1 MDINSTF
8 DMSRITSITG
18 TNSLNSEK
26 AQQVSFLGSLGE
38 VSKSDESPHEKAIK
52 AFYEVHQRSQITGVP
67 TNEYNQVIAALG
79 LGEGQIFAA
88 TDMLNKAGYHTG
100 MPSVEAILRYGNT
113 SDTISGNLNFLKGG
127 NGILAQRAKVGIA
140 PNGLDTKKIPFATTL
155 TGMPQATDVLAQQ
168 ATDVLAQQAKVGIAP
183 NGLDNKKI
191 PLAITLTDMP
201 QATTSE
207 ASTPT
212 RNFYDAAVAM
222 SAQLNS
228 TQLKQP
234 IDQVAEQV
242 NSTDYQTIE
251 KQLAKS
257 YIDNLQVKQSIESL
271 DTLLG

>member
-8 DMSRITSITG
+8 DMSRISGING

-26 AQQVSFLGSLGE
+26 AQQVSFLGSLNE

-67 TNEYNQVIAALG
+67 TNEYNRAIAALG
-79 LGEGQIFAA
+79 LGEGQSFAA
-88 TDMLNKAGYHTG
+88 TDMLNKAGYDTG

-113 SDTISGNLNFLKGG
+113 SDTSIGNLSFLKGG
-127 NGILAQRAKVGIA
+127 TDALAERAKLGIA
-140 PNGLDTKKIPFATTL
+140 SDGLESKKRALATTL
-155 TGMPQATDVLAQQ
+155 TGMPQ
-168 ATDVLAQQAKVGIAP
+168 
-183 NGLDNKKI
+183 
-191 PLAITLTDMP
+191 
-201 QATTSE
+201 TT
-207 ASTPT
+207 ASKTSVPT
-212 RNFYDAAVAM
+212 RNFYDAAVAI

-234 IDQVAEQV
+234 IDQVARQV

-257 YIDNLQVKQSIESL
+257 YIDNLQMKQSIESL

>member
-8 DMSRITSITG
+8 DMSRISGING

-79 LGEGQIFAA
+79 LGEGQSFAA

-113 SDTISGNLNFLKGG
+113 SDTVSGNLNFLKGG
-127 NGILAQRAKVGIA
+127 NDVLAQRAKVGIA
-140 PNGLDTKKIPFATTL
+140 PNGLDTKKIPLTTTL
-155 TGMPQATDVLAQQ
+155 TGMPQATDILAQR
-168 ATDVLAQQAKVGIAP
+168 AKVGIAP
-183 NGLDNKKI
+183 PNSLDNKKI
-191 PLAITLTDMP
+191 PLATTLTGMP

-242 NSTDYQTIE
+242 NSTDYQAIE

-257 YIDNLQVKQSIESL
+257 YIDNLQMKQSIESL

>member
-8 DMSRITSITG
+8 DMSRITGITG
-18 TNSLNSEK
+18 TNSLNSET
-26 AQQVSFLGSLGE
+26 AQQVSFVGSLGE

-67 TNEYNQVIAALG
+67 INEYNQAIAALG

-88 TDMLNKAGYHTG
+88 TDMLNKAGYNTG

-113 SDTISGNLNFLKGG
+113 SDTSTGNLNFLKGG
-127 NGILAQRAKVGIA
+127 NDVLAQRAKVGII
-140 PNGLDTKKIPFATTL
+140 PTGLETKKIPLATTL
-155 TGMPQATDVLAQQ
+155 TGMPQATASE
-168 ATDVLAQQAKVGIAP
+168 
-183 NGLDNKKI
+183 
-191 PLAITLTDMP
+191 
-201 QATTSE
+201 TS
-207 ASTPT
+207 APT
-212 RNFYDAAVAM
+212 RNFYDAAITM
-222 SAQLNS
+222 SVQLDS

-234 IDQVAEQV
+234 IDEVARQV

-257 YIDNLQVKQSIESL
+257 YIDNLQMKQSIESL

>member
-8 DMSRITSITG
+8 DMSRITGITG
-18 TNSLNSEK
+18 TNSLNSET
-26 AQQVSFLGSLGE
+26 AQQVSFVGSLGE

-79 LGEGQIFAA
+79 LGEGQSFAA

-113 SDTISGNLNFLKGG
+113 SDTVSGNLNFLKGG
-127 NGILAQRAKVGIA
+127 NNVLAQRAKVGII
-140 PNGLDTKKIPFATTL
+140 PTDLETKKIPLATTL
-155 TGMPQATDVLAQQ
+155 TGMPQATASE
-168 ATDVLAQQAKVGIAP
+168 
-183 NGLDNKKI
+183 
-191 PLAITLTDMP
+191 
-201 QATTSE
+201 TS
-207 ASTPT
+207 APT
-212 RNFYDAAVAM
+212 RNFYDAAITM

-234 IDQVAEQV
+234 IDEVARQV

-257 YIDNLQVKQSIESL
+257 YIDNLQMKQSIESL